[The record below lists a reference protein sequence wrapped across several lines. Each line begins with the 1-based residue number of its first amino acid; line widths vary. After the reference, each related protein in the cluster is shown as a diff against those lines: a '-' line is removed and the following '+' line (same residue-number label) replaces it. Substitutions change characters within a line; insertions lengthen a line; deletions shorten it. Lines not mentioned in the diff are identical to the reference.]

1 MSTPARTAIL
11 PIFLTVLIDMLGV
24 GIIIP
29 VLPALFFEDGSALF
43 PPDTAH
49 ERRSFLYGALL
60 ASFPFMQFFGAPIL
74 GSLSDRYGRKP
85 MLQLSLA
92 GTMFGYLLF
101 GLAIREGNLPLLFFS
116 RMLPGFMGGNIAIV
130 YSAIAD
136 VSDPSSKARNFGLV
150 GMAFGLGFILGPT
163 LGGLLADSA
172 VSPWFT
178 ASTPFWFTGAL
189 TLINL
194 VFVQYIFR
202 ETLVSRRMTE
212 PHVLQGLRNIATS
225 FRSPNLRV
233 IFTVVLLH
241 ALGFTF
247 FTQFFSVMLIEKI
260 GVPMRDIGLLF
271 GWIGLWLVFTQGF
284 VVRRLSRRFSS
295 ATVLRFSLPAL
306 ALAVAALMLPDRLW
320 MFFFLNPVVA
330 LCHGMSAP
338 NLTAVVSGQASPE
351 QQGEI
356 LGINQSMVSVGQL
369 LPALIG
375 GLLAAWHVQLPL
387 VAASLLIL
395 SAWLV
400 YLLVFH
406 PAHVRAANA
415 GGTSD

>member
-1 MSTPARTAIL
+1 MSSPARTAIL

-29 VLPALFFEDGSALF
+29 VLPALFFEDGTSLF
-43 PPDTAH
+43 PPDVSH

-92 GTMFGYLLF
+92 GTLFGYLLF

-163 LGGLLADSA
+163 LGGLLADPS
-172 VSPWFT
+172 VLPWFT
-178 ASTPFWFTGAL
+178 PSTPFWFTSAL
-189 TLINL
+189 TLLNL
-194 VFVQYIFR
+194 VFVQYIFK
-202 ETLVSRRMTE
+202 ETLVSRRMSE

-260 GVPMRDIGLLF
+260 GVSTRDIGLLF

-284 VVRRLSRRFSS
+284 VVRRLSRRFAS
-295 ATVLRFSLPAL
+295 ASILRFSLPAL
-306 ALAVAALMLPDRLW
+306 SLAVAALMLPDRLW
-320 MFFFLNPVVA
+320 LFYFLNPMVA

-375 GLLAAWHVQLPL
+375 GLLTAWNVHLPL

-406 PAHVRAANA
+406 PAHVRAADAA
-415 GGTSD
+415 GT